1 MTRLALA
8 SLAFLALAASAA
20 AGSAPRARPDRP
32 PQERRIWTSEEVEAL
47 RAKGLISLVGPQ
59 GTPAT
64 AEEIAPAENPSAP
77 RARLEQEKDPEWYA
91 DQAAKLREEM
101 IPLDQEIRYIRA
113 ALASH
118 QTREGGID
126 LTRENPGITPRGGI
140 WVLEN
145 RKRDLLTRLDALE
158 ELARRNGINPG
169 VLR

>member
-1 MTRLALA
+1 MTRRALA
-8 SLAFLALAASAA
+8 SLAFVALAASAA
-20 AGSAPRARPDRP
+20 AGGAPRARPERP
-32 PQERRIWTSEEVEAL
+32 PQERRTWTSEEVEAL
-47 RAKGLISLVGPQ
+47 RTKGMLSLVGPQ
-59 GTPAT
+59 STPAT

-91 DQAAKLREEM
+91 DQAAKLREDM
-101 IPLDQEIRYIRA
+101 IPLDQEIRYTRS

-126 LTRENPGITPRGGI
+126 LNRGNPGITPQSGI